1 MFGSRQERAR
11 DVTNENTHIAVVT
24 SEIGRD
30 YEVLDSV
37 CDLSAQ
43 DAGFAGIELQDVF
56 RHVKNKLRAQ
66 CIELGGDAVI
76 NCHFSQRAA
85 HSGGLVAT
93 QVIEIWAY
101 GTAVKFRD

>member
-11 DVTNENTHIAVVT
+11 DVPDENSHIAVVT
-24 SEIGRD
+24 SDVGRAYD
-30 YEVLDSV
+30 VVDSV

-43 DAGFAGIELQDVF
+43 DAGFAGIELQVVF
-56 RHVKNKLRAQ
+56 RHVKNKLRAR

-101 GTAVKFRD
+101 GTVVRFRD